1 MSSNASHNDAEKNF
15 TGQFLPTQNNN
26 SNSAVVTSKKL
37 ESIIVPPKRVKSI
50 EKKANKLEVENAIK
64 ANQNIL
70 EKQNRKA
77 KSFDNTINNDKESIK
92 SNMSKNTDLDAE

>member
-1 MSSNASHNDAEKNF
+1 MAFHMMENFLEKNF

-26 SNSAVVTSKKL
+26 SSSAVVTSKKL